1 MESSKEKLSTWTIG
15 AWFVS
20 SEVASLKRSV
30 TSFHCP
36 EEATAFDI
44 ALSIVAGTLS
54 TLQRLLP
61 NFRTQMP
68 QSTPCHNAY
77 LSGPTAEGLNNVP
90 ATTSEL
96 HGLCA
101 ATL

>member
-15 AWFVS
+15 DWFVS
-20 SEVASLKRSV
+20 SEVASRKSSV

-54 TLQRLLP
+54 TLRWLQQYRTSAPKCLWPLKVDP
-61 NFRTQMP
+61 VPKYVSFRP
-68 QSTPCHNAY
+68 RC
-77 LSGPTAEGLNNVP
+77 GRV
-90 ATTSEL
+90 
-96 HGLCA
+96 
-101 ATL
+101 